1 MSDSD
6 SDDYV
11 DIANENLETDEE
23 VDDFNEVD
31 QAQNNNSG
39 RKGRGPDIN
48 WVEIA
53 QYSNKSKYMESEYYK
68 DIKDNFTKRRGRETE
83 YADTEHYTCKHAR
96 KVGYVKCPIEYK
108 INFLQTCEEVVVTT
122 NAMRH
127 IHLVD
132 KDYVAEGGTN
142 FRWNAAQT
150 DIVMNGVRNEAT
162 QKVIFRNLKD
172 ANVFPE
178 GKFSL

>member
-11 DIANENLETDEE
+11 DIANENLETDDE

-31 QAQNNNSG
+31 EARNNNSG

-68 DIKDNFTKRRGRETE
+68 DIK
-83 YADTEHYTCKHAR
+83 
-96 KVGYVKCPIEYK
+96 
-108 INFLQTCEEVVVTT
+108 
-122 NAMRH
+122 
-127 IHLVD
+127 
-132 KDYVAEGGTN
+132 EGGGN
-142 FRWNAAQT
+142 
-150 DIVMNGVRNEAT
+150 
-162 QKVIFRNLKD
+162 
-172 ANVFPE
+172 
-178 GKFSL
+178 